1 MIPHSQPNPSTQRT
15 GRIEMKLIYKVANAA
30 DLVLEVIVTFC
41 IVVYIISAF
50 ADAFYVLWTGAKN
63 L

>member
-1 MIPHSQPNPSTQRT
+1 
-15 GRIEMKLIYKVANAA
+15 MKLIYKVANAA

-50 ADAFYVLWTGAKN
+50 ADAFYALWTGAKN